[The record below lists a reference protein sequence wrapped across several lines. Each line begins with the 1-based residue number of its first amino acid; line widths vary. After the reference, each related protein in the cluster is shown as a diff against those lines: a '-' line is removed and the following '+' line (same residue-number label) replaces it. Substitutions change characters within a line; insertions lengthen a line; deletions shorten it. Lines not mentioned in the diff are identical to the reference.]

1 MKTGICQLCLETKP
15 LIKNAHVLTEFL
27 YDDLYNDKHKMT
39 AFKFSKGQLK
49 RNDNVQKGTRDD
61 SLFCQKCDR
70 FLGDQYEN
78 YARKFSIKGLKKG
91 YEPKVKSYDW
101 GVEIFNVDFQKYYR
115 FLLLQLWRMSL
126 SKLEGYSAIDLWKI
140 IMKQSEGI

>member
-70 FLGDQYEN
+70 FFGDQYEN

-91 YEPKVKSYDW
+91 YEPLNSALKRIITPTKALNKKDMSP
-101 GVEIFNVDFQKYYR
+101 QKG
-115 FLLLQLWRMSL
+115 L
-126 SKLEGYSAIDLWKI
+126 
-140 IMKQSEGI
+140 